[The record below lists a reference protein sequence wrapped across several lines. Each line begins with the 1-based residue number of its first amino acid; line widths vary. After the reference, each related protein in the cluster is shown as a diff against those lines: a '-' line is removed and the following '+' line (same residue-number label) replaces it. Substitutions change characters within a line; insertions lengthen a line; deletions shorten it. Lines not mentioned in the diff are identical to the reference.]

1 LGDVKAFEQAAQGYS
16 SFLLVGGGLA
26 ALSLGLLL
34 WLGGLAFSRA
44 IACVFGIV
52 AGAVGAWIAL
62 PGFWWAWLVVP
73 ALAGV
78 LAMALHRMV
87 LILMGEVL
95 LGVAAVVWML
105 IRAGALESLA
115 KQEAFASPQAA
126 ALTLEQTL
134 KTVGTQAMAISD
146 KLLAEVQNRVPSDFV
161 VPVLLILA
169 FLVAAVILRR
179 WIAALS
185 CSAMGT
191 ALIGLGM
198 IALLLNKGSGP
209 LTTISDKPMMYGSIL
224 VGMIA
229 AGTLVQGLLVPRKA
243 KHKASPL
250 LTEAMKS

>member
-1 LGDVKAFEQAAQGYS
+1 MGDLKAFEQVAQNYS
-16 SFLLVGGGLA
+16 PMLLVGGGLA
-26 ALSLGLLL
+26 MLSFGILL

-78 LAMALHRMV
+78 LAMAMHRLV

-95 LGVAAVVWML
+95 LGVGAVVWML

-126 ALTLEQTL
+126 VLTMEQTL
-134 KTVGTQAMAISD
+134 KTVGQQAMIISEQLHGAI
-146 KLLAEVQNRVPSDFV
+146 QNRVPSDFI
-161 VPVLLILA
+161 VPVILVLA

-191 ALIGLGM
+191 VLIGVGM
-198 IALLLNKGSGP
+198 IALLLNKGSEP
-209 LTTISDKPMMYGSIL
+209 LTTISEKPMMYGSIL

-229 AGTLVQGLLVPRKA
+229 VGTLVQGLLVPRKV

-250 LTEAMKS
+250 LTEAMNS

>member
-1 LGDVKAFEQAAQGYS
+1 MDEIQAFEKAAQGYS
-16 SFLLVGGGLA
+16 ALLLVGGGLGMV
-26 ALSLGLLL
+26 SVGILL

-52 AGAVGAWIAL
+52 AGAVGAWIML

-87 LILMGEVL
+87 LILMGEAL
-95 LGVAAVVWML
+95 LGIGAVGWIL

-115 KQEAFASPQAA
+115 KQEAFSSPQAA
-126 ALTLEQTL
+126 ALTMEQTL
-134 KTVGTQAMAISD
+134 HILGQQALVIS
-146 KLLAEVQNRVPSDFV
+146 ERIQSSIQNRVPSDFV
-161 VPVLLILA
+161 IPVILILA

-191 ALIGLGM
+191 VLIGLGM

-209 LTTISDKPMMYGSIL
+209 LTQLSERPVMFGMIL

-229 AGTLVQGLLVPRKA
+229 AGTLVQGLLVPHKRKP
-243 KHKASPL
+243 KVSPL
-250 LTEAMKS
+250 LTEAMNS